1 VDAPY
6 TKGHMEGYLWK
17 RGKEDGKFQLRK
29 FVLSESEG
37 CLKYFVKEVLTNCV
51 INNGIILMNINFF
64 TYRLRRRQKH
74 L

>member
-1 VDAPY
+1 MDAPY

-29 FVLSESEG
+29 FVLSESES

-51 INNGIILMNINFF
+51 
-64 TYRLRRRQKH
+64 
-74 L
+74 